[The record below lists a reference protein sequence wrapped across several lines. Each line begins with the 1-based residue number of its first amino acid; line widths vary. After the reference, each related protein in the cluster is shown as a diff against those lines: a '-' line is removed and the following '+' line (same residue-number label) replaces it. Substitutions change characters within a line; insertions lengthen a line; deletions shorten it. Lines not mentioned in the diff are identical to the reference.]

1 MLALGRLFR
10 SVKGLP
16 SNWIRAGHRSCLI
29 KKKSERFEL
38 WRHFTSRWS
47 MIVRVSL
54 DVNRTV
60 VKFHLM

>member
-29 KKKSERFEL
+29 KKKSERL
-38 WRHFTSRWS
+38 VLRRHFISTWS
-47 MIVRVSL
+47 MIVRVSVH
-54 DVNRTV
+54 VNRTV
-60 VKFHLM
+60 VKFPLM